1 MKRTATLKIAAAT
14 IIAGLVMTGCNANN
28 AQIGSTTGAVLGGVI
43 GNQIGK
49 GNGKTAA
56 TILGTIIGSSIG
68 GQIGRNMD
76 AQDRQYVNNAV
87 YSGQQTSWQNPNTGY
102 RYTATPG
109 QVYNTTTTQ
118 GQPTVCRPVTVV
130 GYIDGQ
136 QQNVQMN
143 ACRDNTGQWRSTN

>member
-1 MKRTATLKIAAAT
+1 MKKTATLKIAAAT
-14 IIAGLVMTGCNANN
+14 LIAGLVMAGCNPNN

-43 GNQIGK
+43 GNQFGK

-76 AQDRQYVNNAV
+76 ARDRQYVNNAV
-87 YSGQQTSWQNPNTGY
+87 YSGRQTSWQNPQTGY
-102 RYTATPG
+102 HYTATPG
-109 QVYNTTTTQ
+109 PVYNTTVQ
-118 GQPTVCRPVTVV
+118 GQQTICRPVTIV

-143 ACRDNTGQWRSTN
+143 ACRDHTGQWRATQ

>member
-1 MKRTATLKIAAAT
+1 MKKTATFKIAAAT
-14 IIAGLVMTGCNANN
+14 MIAGLLMTGCNPNN

-43 GNQIGK
+43 GHQFGK
-49 GNGKTAA
+49 GDGKTAA
-56 TILGTIIGSSIG
+56 TIAGTMIGSAIG
-68 GQIGRNMD
+68 GNIGRQMD

-109 QVYNTTTTQ
+109 QVYNTTYQ
-118 GQPTVCRPVTVV
+118 GQSTVCRPVTVV

-143 ACRDNTGQWRSTN
+143 ACRDGSGQWTSVN